1 MCMRELI
8 DTLNTLAASD
18 LSGYTVDHLV
28 AQIGP
33 LTRGLLITAPRFN
46 PGIMLFRAR
55 IGARCDHQNELT
67 YPPAHL
73 VGLGR
78 ANQEGSPLFYGTTLR
93 SVVFFEVPN
102 DVGDQL
108 LVSRWRTVDNLLVNH
123 MGYTAS
129 VFEELGSSRE
139 KAGWDGK
146 SDPLAG
152 DKASR
157 EVLETIGN
165 LFSRRDQGFYKLT
178 AALAE
183 FFMRPPLNGLIYPTI
198 AMSANADNLALK
210 PEWADT
216 GLEFIGVELVRV
228 DAVRGFER
236 DVTVIDY
243 ATARSDGSLDWKGRG
258 PTWQLTEMGQ
268 QHTLSSEQGVW
279 VARDQNGNI
288 VDPC

>member
-1 MCMRELI
+1 MSVREFI
-8 DTLNTLAASD
+8 DTLSTLAASD
-18 LSGYTVDHLV
+18 LSGHSVDELV

-33 LTRGLLITAPRFN
+33 LTRGLLVTAPRFK
-46 PGIMLFRAR
+46 PGIMLFRGR
-55 IGARCDHQNELT
+55 TGARCDHRHELT

-108 LVSRWRTVDNLLVNH
+108 LVSRWRTIDDLLVNH
-123 MGYTAS
+123 LGYTAT
-129 VFEELGSSRE
+129 VFEEVGSRRE

-146 SDPLAG
+146 SDPLEG
-152 DKASR
+152 DEVFR
-157 EVLETIGN
+157 ETLRALGN
-165 LFSRRDQGFYKLT
+165 LFARRDPGLYKLT

-210 PEWADT
+210 PEWVDT
-216 GLEFIGVELVRV
+216 GLEFVGVEFVRI

-258 PTWQLTEMGQ
+258 PNWQLTEMDQ
-268 QHTLSSEQGVW
+268 QLTLSAEQGVW
-279 VARDQNGNI
+279 VARDQDGNV
-288 VDPC
+288 VDPS

>member
-1 MCMRELI
+1 MSMRELI

-18 LSGYTVDHLV
+18 LSGHSVDELV

-33 LTRGLLITAPRFN
+33 LTRGLIVTAPRFK
-46 PGIMLFRAR
+46 PGVMLFRGR
-55 IGARCDHQNELT
+55 TGTRCEHRNELS

-73 VGLGR
+73 VELGR
-78 ANQEGSPLFYGTTLR
+78 ANQEGSSIFYGTTLR

-108 LVSRWRTVDNLLVNH
+108 LISRWRTVDRLLVNH
-123 MGYTAS
+123 LGYTAT
-129 VFEELGSSRE
+129 VFKELGSSRD
-139 KAGWDGK
+139 KAGWDGR
-146 SDPLAG
+146 SDPLKG
-152 DKASR
+152 DDASR
-157 EVLETIGN
+157 EALEILGS
-165 LFSRRDQGFYKLT
+165 LFARRDPGLYKLT

-210 PEWADT
+210 PNWVDT
-216 GLEFIGVELVRV
+216 GLDFVGVELVRI

-243 ATARSDGSLDWKGRG
+243 ATARSDGSLEWKGRG
-258 PTWQLTEMGQ
+258 PNWKLAGNGQQLT
-268 QHTLSSEQGVW
+268 LRPEQGVW
-279 VARDQNGNI
+279 VARDHDGNI
-288 VDPC
+288 VDPS